1 MGRLLKH
8 ENKDNWSLEITFV
21 LVFEMLPEFL
31 KTLWIVLQILFLP
44 VGDLCNNLNVDKV
57 MVIAEEV
64 GN

>member
-1 MGRLLKH
+1 
-8 ENKDNWSLEITFV
+8 
-21 LVFEMLPEFL
+21 MLPEFL